1 MEAGAFLEA
10 VPLAAPFDVPA
21 SAQRAEQTA
30 ETPQAMLQRLSI
42 RDFRNFESLDAEI
55 PSSGLVIVGEN
66 GHGKTNFLEAV
77 SYLGL
82 LRSFRSAR
90 DADVLRFGAAAFN
103 IRASLSS
110 PSRFHVVSVGYERA
124 TRRKR
129 VSLDGVEQDRLSW
142 ALGALPSVTFAPS
155 DVSLVAG
162 GPGERRHYLDVMLSL
177 SSPGY
182 LQALQG
188 YRAALLR
195 RNAVL
200 RSLQQR
206 GADSRGDTEARIA
219 VWEPA
224 LAENGAIVVTA
235 RKVWVAAAALR
246 YEGLCAAIGESA
258 VAGFRYSAGWH
269 VGASAGTS
277 AGTSASAP
285 TGARAGLS
293 SASASEQVGDTLAIT
308 AVSMTADL
316 ARHRESLTHSLAR
329 QRSAEMKRGMTLS
342 GPHRD
347 DLILSLGGRDLRSY
361 GSAGQQRSAAIALRL
376 LELFTLRDALGHAPL
391 LLLDDPFAELDS
403 GRAARVLA
411 LLDEAEVSQVLLT
424 VPRESDI
431 PAAYTRL
438 EQRRMLRGRLS

>member
-1 MEAGAFLEA
+1 MEAGAYLGSVSLA
-10 VPLAAPFDVPA
+10 VPFDVPA
-21 SAQRAEQTA
+21 SAQRIEQAA

-55 PSSGLVIVGEN
+55 PSSGLAIVGEN

-103 IRASLSS
+103 VRASLTA
-110 PSRFHVVSVGYERA
+110 PSRFHTVSVGYERA
-124 TRRKR
+124 SRRKR
-129 VSLDGVEQDRLSW
+129 VSLDGVEQDRLSR

-206 GADSRGDTEARIA
+206 GADSRGDAEAHMA

-224 LAENGAIVVTA
+224 LAENGAIIVTA

-269 VGASAGTS
+269 
-277 AGTSASAP
+277 TSASMGAP
-285 TGARAGLS
+285 TGAQADLS
-293 SASASEQVGDTLAIT
+293 SAPASEQAGNKLAFA

-316 ARHRESLTHSLAR
+316 ARHRESLIHSLAR
-329 QRSAEMKRGMTLS
+329 QRGAEMKRGITLS

-347 DLILSLGGRDLRSY
+347 DLILSLGGRDLRNY

-438 EQRRMLRGRLS
+438 EQRRMQEGLLS

>member
-1 MEAGAFLEA
+1 MEAGAYLGA
-10 VPLAAPFDVPA
+10 VLLAAPFEAPS
-21 SAQRAEQTA
+21 SAQQVEQAA
-30 ETPQAMLQRLSI
+30 ETPQAMLRGLSI

-55 PSSGLVIVGEN
+55 PSSGLAIVGEN

-103 IRASLSS
+103 VRASLTA
-110 PSRFHVVSVGYERA
+110 PSRFHAVSVGYER
-124 TRRKR
+124 TSRRKR
-129 VSLDGVEQDRLSW
+129 VSLDGVEQDRLSR

-206 GADSRGDTEARIA
+206 GADSRGDTEAHMA

-224 LAENGAIVVTA
+224 LAENGAIIVTA

-246 YEGLCAAIGESA
+246 YEGLCTAIGERA
-258 VAGFRYSAGWH
+258 VAGFRYSSGWH
-269 VGASAGTS
+269 ASASTGTQ
-277 AGTSASAP
+277 
-285 TGARAGLS
+285 AGLS
-293 SASASEQVGDTLAIT
+293 SSPADQEAGNKLALA

-316 ARHRESLTHSLAR
+316 ARHRESLIHSLAR
-329 QRSAEMKRGMTLS
+329 QRGAEMKRGMTLS

-347 DLILSLGGRDLRSY
+347 DLILSLGGRDLRNY

-438 EQRRMLRGRLS
+438 EQRRMHQGRLS